1 MWEGWVVS
9 RSSRSTE
16 IVKRTWRCDFEIVRT
31 LAPPMCAARASTQ
44 HDTATT
50 ENTEA
55 ARVTSKA
62 LNVSGNMKVDSWKS
76 MLCKL
81 RPTVVSTPPSL
92 SRSIKLSNAMPE
104 TAEAEQQTRT
114 PMQCRSASRKANQ
127 VQLSPSRKYSHL
139 KICPCLDFGFDQSW
153 RPER

>member
-1 MWEGWVVS
+1 LEVRFRDCANTSAAYVLANGV
-9 RSSRSTE
+9 RG
-16 IVKRTWRCDFEIVRT
+16 RCGPLSEES
-31 LAPPMCAARASTQ
+31 AARASTQ

-127 VQLSPSRKYSHL
+127 VQLSPSRKYSRL